1 MNLWNPKLPIDELA
15 LPSDKLKRQLYADE
29 YRTIG
34 RLDRCPVEQLAAL
47 GYGALSLKHITAAM
61 RQHREFISDL
71 ADILLAEGLT
81 EKMLKAMQPFDVLN
95 LPLTNAQVGY
105 LLRWQKDMAG
115 RYGDKE
121 LFCVAGGRVYYC
133 TTCPYRDER
142 SNFCG
147 FCTKKL
153 LDDMAEKKRGP
164 AP

>member
-15 LPSDKLKRQLYADE
+15 LPSDKLRRRLFGDN
-29 YRTIG
+29 YRSVG
-34 RLDRCPVEQLAAL
+34 RLESCPDEQLEAL
-47 GYGALSLKHITAAM
+47 KYGALSINHIRTSL
-61 RQHREFISDL
+61 REHREFISDL
-71 ADILLAEGLT
+71 TDILLAEGLT
-81 EKMLKAMQPFDVLN
+81 EKMLRVMQPFDLLN
-95 LPLTNAQVGY
+95 LPLTTAQVGY
-105 LLRWQKDMAG
+105 LLRWQKDMAK

-121 LFCVAGGRVYYC
+121 LFCVTGGRVYYC

-153 LDDMAEKKRGP
+153 LDDMAEKKRGT